1 MYNYKSM
8 ANIAVTGKNSRFA
21 KTLKKY
27 FHGKNIFYTKKS
39 ELNILK
45 EKSINNFLKKKKIKI
60 LVHLAGLSRPMK
72 IHEKNIYKS
81 INLNIIGTSNIVKC
95 CQKYNVKLIYFSTN
109 YVYPCKKGPYK
120 EDSSLLPINNY
131 GWSKLGGEAAVQMY
145 SNSLILRL
153 CMTEY
158 PFVHSKAY
166 TNVLSSF
173 IYHDKLALNFKKLLK
188 KKGVINVGG
197 KRQTV
202 FNFVKKNN
210 KKIKGVKSQTIY
222 LDNSINIKKFE
233 KIIKK

>member
-1 MYNYKSM
+1 MG
-8 ANIAVTGKNSRFA
+8 NIAVTGESSRFA

-27 FHGKNIFYTKKS
+27 FCGKNIFYTKKS

-45 EKSINNFLKKKKIKI
+45 VKSINNFIKKKKIKI
-60 LVHLAGLSRPMK
+60 LVHLAGLSRPMS
-72 IHEKNIYKS
+72 IHDKNISES
-81 INLNIIGTSNIVKC
+81 IDLNIIGTSNIVKC
-95 CQKYNVKLIYFSTN
+95 CEKNNVKLIYFSTN

-131 GWSKLGGEAAVQMY
+131 GWSKLGGESAVQMY

-153 CMTEY
+153 CVTEY
-158 PFVHSKAY
+158 PFVHAKAY

-173 IYHDKLALNFKKLLK
+173 IYHDKLAINFKKLIK
-188 KKGVINVGG
+188 KRGIINVGG

-202 FNFVKKNN
+202 FNFVKKYN
-210 KKIKGVKSQTIY
+210 KRIKGIKSKTIY
-222 LDNSINIKKFE
+222 LDNSINTKKFE